1 VAAGALRHTE
11 VPMRDFEAGITGG
24 QPLVDLVDERPVYL
38 VLFSTV
44 DDRAARLRAGEAY
57 ARVSV
62 EAEQLGLA
70 SSAMTQAVD
79 LPAVRERFRML
90 MNWPDHP
97 QMVLRVG
104 YPRPGAA
111 PPPTGRRPLT
121 EVLSYQD

>member
-1 VAAGALRHTE
+1 
-11 VPMRDFEAGITGG
+11 
-24 QPLVDLVDERPVYL
+24 
-38 VLFSTV
+38 
-44 DDRAARLRAGEAY
+44 
-57 ARVSV
+57 
-62 EAEQLGLA
+62 
-70 SSAMTQAVD
+70 MTQTVD

-121 EVLSYQD
+121 EVLSYQE